1 MYIHTIYIYVYT
13 YNIYV
18 YTYNIYIYTY
28 TIIYLSMKYAARIVL
43 KLRGYDFKASSAQN
57 DRTALTPG
65 RDNGDAPRHPI

>member
-1 MYIHTIYIYVYT
+1 MSMYLHT
-13 YNIYV
+13 
-18 YTYNIYIYTY
+18 IYIYTY

-57 DRTALTPG
+57 DRTPLMPG